1 MYPDEHIARAA
12 VATCWHVRVGNTGRP
27 VQDGECGPGVSRCLG
42 LAIACFR
49 ESTCDGGTKLLDT
62 FVVNLGVFEW
72 SCAGR
77 DLALSVGQDTDV
89 AKVLIVQVR
98 YQMMPSR

>member
-1 MYPDEHIARAA
+1 M
-12 VATCWHVRVGNTGRP
+12 
-27 VQDGECGPGVSRCLG
+27 
-42 LAIACFR
+42 
-49 ESTCDGGTKLLDT
+49 DT

-89 AKVLIVQVR
+89 AKVVIVQVR